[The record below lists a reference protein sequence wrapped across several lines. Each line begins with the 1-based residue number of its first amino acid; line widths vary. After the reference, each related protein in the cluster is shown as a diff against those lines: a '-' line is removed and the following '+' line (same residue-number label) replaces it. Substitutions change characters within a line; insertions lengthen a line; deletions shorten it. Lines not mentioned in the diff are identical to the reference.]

1 MMSWYDHIVSIYQH
15 CLAVIIVRALEGLRL
30 TQVLFI
36 GSSISEV
43 QEREYSIPMTL
54 YSRVQSGAFMHGIH
68 GTPCISTTGTD
79 KPPYC
84 LRVSISVG
92 LS

>member
-1 MMSWYDHIVSIYQH
+1 MMSWYDHIVLIYQH

-43 QEREYSIPMTL
+43 QEREYSAPMTL
-54 YSRVQSGAFMHGIH
+54 YSRV
-68 GTPCISTTGTD
+68 
-79 KPPYC
+79 
-84 LRVSISVG
+84 
-92 LS
+92 